1 MLYWLIMD
9 YTFGLTAEFVTELS
23 RSKSEPLWM
32 LEKRLAAFEMYKKTP
47 LPNFGPSLD
56 GLDLEN
62 IIYYKNPE
70 IAETDSWEDLPKEI
84 TDVYES
90 LGIPEAEHAWLGG
103 VGAQYDSGIVY
114 HRIRDSLRA
123 QGVVFENMDVA
134 VKEYPEL
141 VQKYFMTDCVP
152 ASDHKFTMLHGAVW
166 SGGTFIYI
174 PKGVKVSMP
183 LQAYFRM
190 NAPSSGQ
197 FEHTLIIADRG
208 SEVSYIEGC
217 SAPKYTSS
225 SLHAGCVELFVLEDA
240 KITYSSIENW
250 SKNTY
255 NLNTKKAIVG
265 KNGKVEWLN
274 GNMGSR
280 VTMLYPSSVLV
291 GEGAESESLGIVFAG
306 EGQVQDTG
314 SKVIHLA
321 PNTKSIIRSKSI
333 SKEGGSSIY
342 RGFVKIGKR
351 ASNTHS
357 HVECDGIILDSLS
370 SAVTIPVV
378 VDESAQSFLTHEAK
392 TGRINQKSLSYLL
405 ARGFDEKQ
413 ATRMLVGGFVNDI
426 FKKLPLEYAI
436 ELNKLIDLEMKD
448 SQI

>member
-1 MLYWLIMD
+1 MD
-9 YTFGLTAEFVTELS
+9 YSFGLTREFVVELS
-23 RSKSEPLWM
+23 RIKEEPTWM
-32 LEKRLAAFEMYKKTP
+32 LEKRLAAFDLYVKTP
-47 LPNFGPSLD
+47 LPSFGPSLEE
-56 GLDLEN
+56 LELEGITYFKDPN
-62 IIYYKNPE
+62 
-70 IAETDSWEDLPKEI
+70 IAETDSWDDLPKEI
-84 TDVYES
+84 TDVYEK
-90 LGIPEAEHAWLGG
+90 LGIPTAEREWLGG

-114 HRIRDSLRA
+114 HRLRESLAA

-134 VKEYPEL
+134 VHKYPEL

-197 FEHTLIIADRG
+197 FEHTLIIADEG
-208 SEVSYIEGC
+208 SRVSYIEGC

-225 SLHAGCVELFVLEDA
+225 SLHAGCVELFVLESA

-255 NLNTKKAIVG
+255 NLNTKKAIVE
-265 KNGKVEWLN
+265 KQGKVEWLN

-291 GEGAESESLGIVFAG
+291 GESAESESLGIVFAG
-306 EGQVQDTG
+306 SGQVQDTG

-321 PNTKSIIRSKSI
+321 PNTKSIIRSKSV

-342 RGFVKIGKR
+342 RGFVKIGSK
-351 ASNTHS
+351 ATGSVS
-357 HVECDGIILDSLS
+357 HVECDGIILDNKSA
-370 SAVTIPVV
+370 AVTIPVV
-378 VDESAQSFLTHEAK
+378 VDESPGAFMTHEAR
-392 TGRINQKSLSYLL
+392 TGKLSSESLSYLL
-405 ARGFDEKQ
+405 ARGYSDEE
-413 ATRMLVGGFVNDI
+413 AMRLLVGGFVNDI

-436 ELNKLIDLEMKD
+436 ELNKLIDLEMKTT
-448 SQI
+448 QV

>member
-1 MLYWLIMD
+1 MD
-9 YTFGLTAEFVTELS
+9 YSFGLTREFVVGLS
-23 RSKSEPLWM
+23 EIKEEPKWM
-32 LEKRLAAFEMYKKTP
+32 LEKRLQAFDMYVKTP
-47 LPNFGPSLD
+47 LPNFGPSLE

-62 IIYYKNPE
+62 ISYFKDPNIP
-70 IAETDSWEDLPKEI
+70 ETDSWEDLPKEI

-90 LGIPEAEHAWLGG
+90 LGIPEAERDWLGG

-114 HRIRDSLRA
+114 HRIRESLAA

-134 VKEYPEL
+134 VHKYPEL

-197 FEHTLIIADRG
+197 FEHTLIIADQG
-208 SEVSYIEGC
+208 SQVSYIEGC

-225 SLHAGCVELFVLEDA
+225 SLHAGCVELFVLQDA

-255 NLNTKKAIVG
+255 NLNTKKAIVE
-265 KNGKVEWLN
+265 KNAKVEWLN

-291 GEGAESESLGIVFAG
+291 GAGAESESLGIVFAG
-306 EGQVQDTG
+306 DGQVQDTG

-321 PNTKSIIRSKSI
+321 PNTKSIIRSKSV
-333 SKEGGSSIY
+333 SKEGGASIY
-342 RGFVKIGKR
+342 RGFVKIGAK
-351 ASNTHS
+351 AVGSVS
-357 HVECDGIILDSLS
+357 HVECDGIILDNLS
-370 SAVTIPVV
+370 AAVTIPVV
-378 VDESAQSFLTHEAK
+378 TDECGQAFMTHEAR
-392 TGRINQKSLSYLL
+392 TGKLDSESLSFLL
-405 ARGFDEKQ
+405 SRGYIEAE

-436 ELNKLIDLEMKD
+436 ELNKLIDLEMKT
-448 SQI
+448 SQV

>member
-1 MLYWLIMD
+1 MD
-9 YTFGLTAEFVTELS
+9 YSFGLTREFVIELS
-23 RSKSEPLWM
+23 NTKEEPKWM
-32 LEKRLAAFEMYKKTP
+32 LEKRLQAFDLYINTA
-47 LPNFGPSLD
+47 LPCFGPSLD
-56 GLDLEN
+56 GLDLRN
-62 IIYYKNPE
+62 ITYFKDPNV
-70 IAETDSWEDLPKEI
+70 AETDSWEDLPKEI

-90 LGIPEAEHAWLGG
+90 LGIPQAERDWLGG
-103 VGAQYDSGIVY
+103 VGAQYDSGVVY
-114 HRIRDSLRA
+114 HRIRESLAA

-134 VKEYPEL
+134 VHKYPEL

-166 SGGTFIYI
+166 SGGTFIYV

-197 FEHTLIIADRG
+197 FEHTLIIADEG
-208 SEVSYIEGC
+208 SQISYIEGC

-225 SLHAGCVELFVLEDA
+225 SLHAGCVELHVLEGA

-255 NLNTKKAIVG
+255 NLNTKKAVVQ
-265 KNGKVEWLN
+265 KRGKVEWLN

-280 VTMLYPSSVLV
+280 VTMLYPASILV

-306 EGQVQDTG
+306 SGQVQDTG
-314 SKVIHLA
+314 SKVVHLA
-321 PNTKSIIRSKSI
+321 PNTKSIIRSKSV

-342 RGFVKIGKR
+342 RGFVKIGQK
-351 ASNTHS
+351 AIGSVS
-357 HVECDGIILDSLS
+357 HVECDGIILDNLS

-378 VDESAQSFLTHEAK
+378 VDDCSLSHMTHEAR
-392 TGRINQKSLSYLL
+392 TGKLNQTSLSYLL
-405 ARGFDEKQ
+405 ARGYTETE
-413 ATRMLVGGFVNDI
+413 ATRLLVGGFVNDI

-436 ELNKLIDLEMKD
+436 ELNKLIDLEMKNT
-448 SQI
+448 QV